1 MRNFNARVPGLVG
14 LLETTTD
21 GRAPDVLNGTLQA
34 TFDLQEFISIG
45 KREYAE
51 LQADVPASSGDYRW
65 DTGPTGSLVPGPTEA
80 WIVTDYS
87 VKATLPTGRLT
98 TMVPTIWRRVRVA
111 GSLEADLL
119 PMSVA
124 VPNSS
129 LQTNVG
135 GTGLA
140 YLWAHADPVPLLM
153 LPGSELGY
161 SLLDWGGSG
170 AGTLIRGY
178 VGFYRL
184 RL

>member
-51 LQADVPASSGDYRW
+51 LQADVPTQAGDYRW
-65 DTGPTGSLVPGPTEA
+65 DTGPTGLLAPGPTEA

-87 VKATLPTGRLT
+87 VKATLPNGRST
-98 TMVPTIWRRVRVA
+98 VMVPTIWRRVRVA

-119 PMSVA
+119 PMSVGL
-124 VPNSS
+124 PYGS
-129 LQTNVG
+129 LQGDVG
-135 GTGLA
+135 GTGVK

-161 SLLDWGGSG
+161 SLLDWAGSG
-170 AGTLIRGY
+170 AGSLFRGY